1 MNAEGFNIFHETN
14 FKLLSLLI
22 VEFQEEKRKNKKH
35 RNKICGSKLTVL
47 KFS

>member
-1 MNAEGFNIFHETN
+1 MNAEGFNFFHETN

-35 RNKICGSKLTVL
+35 RNKICGSKSTVL